1 MSPADRIPRV
11 RLTPIPDDGVFV
23 VRGDELD
30 PALLA
35 DDATAFRERFSEWG
49 RFGISAFYAA
59 SEEEIDAICQTRLVR
74 FAVIVVF
81 ERAALESAGIEVVPT
96 FRTPH
101 VTLCHV
107 GLDQL
112 IQRLTACDH
121 ADRLNPYHVPD
132 EGDDLW

>member
-1 MSPADRIPRV
+1 MATNSIPRYSPTMP
-11 RLTPIPDDGVFV
+11 RRSGS
-23 VRGDELD
+23 
-30 PALLA
+30 
-35 DDATAFRERFSEWG
+35 AFRSGAGFGSLRSTQSSED
-49 RFGISAFYAA
+49 
-59 SEEEIDAICQTRLVR
+59 EIDAICQTRLVR
-74 FAVIVVF
+74 FEVIVVF

-132 EGDDLW
+132 EGDDQW